1 MPALPTGGGVGGFT
15 VIVSRRSAVER
26 PPTTLK
32 VVRGSFD
39 RPQPSGASAAQDDG
53 GSFFDRAALEN
64 IMTASILEAF
74 PSQPQSHAI
83 SLPAKTFTGDFWFT
97 HRTPDRLWFALGD
110 VAGKGLPA
118 AIVMAMIQEEL
129 EHRIASCA
137 RAGCDPATTMRRL
150 DQFLKPLLPSNRF
163 ATAVIGWLDN
173 DGTMALVNAGHCP
186 PLIVRANGQIE
197 EIDST
202 GPVAGIVPN
211 SRWHSTTIDLAPGD
225 LVVLYSDG
233 VIESADG
240 DDFGIDGIQSA
251 LPPSTC
257 PRIVAAAI
265 VEAATRH
272 RGETRYDDLTVMVIA
287 AG

>member
-1 MPALPTGGGVGGFT
+1 MSAT
-15 VIVSRRSAVER
+15 VEWEVWPHS
-26 PPTTLK
+26 P
-32 VVRGSFD
+32 
-39 RPQPSGASAAQDDG
+39 
-53 GSFFDRAALEN
+53 
-64 IMTASILEAF
+64 EA
-74 PSQPQSHAI
+74 HAI

-97 HRTPDRLWFALGD
+97 HRTSDRLWFALGD

-163 ATAVIGWLDN
+163 ATAVIGWLTN
-173 DGTMALVNAGHCP
+173 EGRLTLVNAGHCP
-186 PLIVRANGQIE
+186 PMIVRANGQIE

-202 GPVAGIVPN
+202 GPVVGIVPN

-233 VIESADG
+233 VSESSSLEG
-240 DDFGIDGIQSA
+240 CDFGFEGIVQSLPASQSA
-251 LPPSTC
+251 P
-257 PRIVAAAI
+257 IVAAAI
-265 VEAATRH
+265 VEAARRH
-272 RGETRYDDLTVMVIA
+272 ADGIAQYDDLTVMVIGA
-287 AG
+287 